1 MRNTIRF
8 VRNGKIEE
16 IQNVD
21 PTHTLLNYLRYDL
34 GNTGSKEGCAEGD
47 CGACTVMLGELVD
60 GEIVYSAV
68 NACIQFLPMVDGKEI
83 VTVEDI
89 AKTSAAPHPVQTAMA
104 SANATQCGFCTPGF
118 VMSLVAER
126 HGENRRDIAG
136 INDVLAGNLCRCTGY
151 GTIIDAAQNAADDT
165 APDLIN
171 EREEETLRLLETLTH
186 DEMLSLNFGARR
198 YYAPTTE
205 SELEGL
211 LSEFPNATLLAG
223 ATDVG
228 LWVTKQ
234 HRELEVIIYL
244 GHIES
249 LQGIGISED
258 SITIG
263 AGVTYSDAH
272 YFLEEFDTD
281 LGELIRRI
289 ASTQI
294 RNSGTIGGNIANGSP
309 IGDMPP
315 ALIALGAT
323 VVLGSLKEE
332 RALPLE
338 DFFIE
343 YGKQDL
349 KPGEYVK
356 QIIIPTKAAGQE
368 FRTYKI
374 SKRFDQDISAVC
386 GAFNVVIQD
395 GEVANA
401 RICFGGMAGTPLR
414 AKAAE
419 DTLRGQ
425 PWTAEVVQDAM
436 GEMLNDYA
444 PMSDMRASE
453 DYRMQVAQN
462 LLMKFFIETTTPD
475 APTRIVGEGG
485 IAHA

>member
-1 MRNTIRF
+1 MRDTIRF

-34 GNTGSKEGCAEGD
+34 GDTGSKEGCAEGD
-47 CGACTVMLGELVD
+47 CGACTVMLGELID
-60 GEIVYSAV
+60 GEVMYTAV
-68 NACIQFLPMVDGKEI
+68 NACIQFVPMIDGKDV
-83 VTVEDI
+83 VTVENI
-89 AKTSAAPHPVQTAMA
+89 SKTPAAPHPVQTAMA

-126 HGENRRDIAG
+126 HGENRSDTAA

-151 GTIIDAAQNAADDT
+151 GTIIEAAKKATADQGS
-165 APDLIN
+165 DLIDARSQDTFRCLDELN
-171 EREEETLRLLETLTH
+171 R
-186 DEMLSLNFGARR
+186 DEMLSLKDGSRR

-205 SELEGL
+205 EELEAL
-211 LSEFPNATLLAG
+211 LTEYPEATLLAG

-234 HRELEVIIYL
+234 HRQLETIIYL
-244 GHIES
+244 GRIES
-249 LQGIGISED
+249 LQEIGTSAD
-258 SITIG
+258 SITLG

-272 YFLEEFDTD
+272 YFLEDFDAD

-315 ALIALGAT
+315 ALIALGT
-323 VVLGSLKEE
+323 TLVLGSPRGE
-332 RALPLE
+332 RTLPLE

-343 YGKQDL
+343 YGRQDRQ
-349 KPGEYVK
+349 PGEYVK
-356 QIIIPTKAAGQE
+356 RIMIPAKTAGQE

-386 GAFNVVIQD
+386 AAFNVVIEN
-395 GEVANA
+395 GEVAAA

-419 DTLRGQ
+419 DCLRGQ
-425 PWTAEVVQDAM
+425 PWTAEVIQDAM
-436 GEMLNDYA
+436 AEMLKDYA
-444 PMSDMRASE
+444 PMSDMRAS
-453 DYRMQVAQN
+453 DTYRMQVAQN
-462 LLMKFFIETTTPD
+462 LLMKFFIETTNPD
-475 APTRIVGEGG
+475 APTRLVGEGG

>member
-1 MRNTIRF
+1 M
-8 VRNGKIEE
+8 
-16 IQNVD
+16 
-21 PTHTLLNYLRYDL
+21 
-34 GNTGSKEGCAEGD
+34 GSARI
-47 CGACTVMLGELVD
+47 A
-60 GEIVYSAV
+60 
-68 NACIQFLPMVDGKEI
+68 LP
-83 VTVEDI
+83 
-89 AKTSAAPHPVQTAMA
+89 S
-104 SANATQCGFCTPGF
+104 
-118 VMSLVAER
+118 
-126 HGENRRDIAG
+126 
-136 INDVLAGNLCRCTGY
+136 
-151 GTIIDAAQNAADDT
+151 
-165 APDLIN
+165 
-171 EREEETLRLLETLTH
+171 
-186 DEMLSLNFGARR
+186 
-198 YYAPTTE
+198 
-205 SELEGL
+205 
-211 LSEFPNATLLAG
+211 
-223 ATDVG
+223 
-228 LWVTKQ
+228 
-234 HRELEVIIYL
+234 
-244 GHIES
+244 
-249 LQGIGISED
+249 
-258 SITIG
+258 G

-386 GAFNVVIQD
+386 GAFNVVIED
-395 GEVANA
+395 GEVCKCPYLFRRVWQGPPCEPKPQKIHCA
-401 RICFGGMAGTPLR
+401 
-414 AKAAE
+414 
-419 DTLRGQ
+419 GQ
-425 PWTAEVVQDAM
+425 PWIAEVVQDAM

-453 DYRMQVAQN
+453 DYRMQVAQKSADEV
-462 LLMKFFIETTTPD
+462 LY
-475 APTRIVGEGG
+475 
-485 IAHA
+485 